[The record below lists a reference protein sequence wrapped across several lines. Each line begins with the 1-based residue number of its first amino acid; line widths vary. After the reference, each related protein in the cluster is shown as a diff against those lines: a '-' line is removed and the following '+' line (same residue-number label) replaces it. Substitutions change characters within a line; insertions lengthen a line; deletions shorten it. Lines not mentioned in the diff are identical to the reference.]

1 MIARHGL
8 TYIEAANTTLEQF
21 YIYNTAYAIQQED
34 IRHNSAIQAWFNQS
48 VKATKGK
55 GKSSKSVYKNFED
68 FYNHKEEF
76 DKLFEPTKAI
86 NKKLSLAD
94 KNKLLN
100 QAMRGRR

>member
-1 MIARHGL
+1 M

-34 IRHNSAIQAWFNQS
+34 RRYNAAIQAWFNQS

-55 GKSSKSVYKNFED
+55 GKSAKSVYKNFED

-76 DKLFEPTKAI
+76 DKLFEPEQPARKV
-86 NKKLSLAD
+86 LDLAD
-94 KNKLLN
+94 KNRLLN
-100 QAMRGRR
+100 QAMKGGS